1 MSKLAFVD
9 THVHFWDL
17 QHPDLAYSWLQPDFL
32 HPQIGGQLD
41 GLKGKNYLAEDFIAE
56 TRSENVNEGRPRA
69 GGRWGSRTR
78 CRRVPG

>member
-32 HPQIGGQLD
+32 HPQIEGQLD
-41 GLKGKNYLAEDFIAE
+41 GLKGQEL
-56 TRSENVNEGRPRA
+56 P
-69 GGRWGSRTR
+69 GGGLH
-78 CRRVPG
+78 RRDP